1 MSEPMKIMSVLD
13 LDPRKLGSF
22 EEYTISLSQS
32 LTSAGGKSIL
42 VFNNLPPESLRSL
55 YLDAGAILETKPFV
69 PLGRQSAS
77 LLLTLVRKYR
87 PHVVH
92 FHFVNL
98 FSLDLIAV
106 AVASRAKVF
115 YSEHASDVS
124 KKRSLIRWWA
134 LQARTRALS
143 SLVDRLIAPSAYV
156 KGRLVRQGVSEKK
169 VAVIH
174 NGVNLRGFG
183 KTSGGDGIRARY
195 GIDSGSMLVSS
206 ISQLIPEKGVPDLI
220 DAAALAI
227 GRGANLAFIHVG
239 DGPFGEDYRARVR
252 KLGIEERFIFTGLLN
267 MPEVAAILRG
277 SDVFTLPC
285 TWGEAFSLVVLE
297 ALAAGKPAV
306 VTSVGG
312 NTEAIENGRNGLVVP
327 PNDPG
332 ALATALVQLHDNPD
346 RRRAMARESV
356 ARSAYFSV
364 ERWVDETINLYAQ
377 LMS

>member
-1 MSEPMKIMSVLD
+1 MKVMTVLD

-32 LTSAGGKSIL
+32 LTSVGGKSIL
-42 VFNNLPPESLRSL
+42 VFNNLPPESLRPL
-55 YLDAGAILETKPFV
+55 YLESGAILETKCFV
-69 PLGRQSAS
+69 PFGRQSAS
-77 LLLTLVRKYR
+77 VLRELVRRYR

-106 AVASRAKVF
+106 ALSSGARVF
-115 YSEHASDVS
+115 YSDHASDVS
-124 KKRSLIRWWA
+124 KKRSMVRWWA

-143 SLVDRLIAPSAYV
+143 SLVSRFIAPSAYV

-169 VAVIH
+169 VTVIH
-174 NGVNLRGFG
+174 NGVNLQGFG
-183 KTSGGDGIRARY
+183 KTSGEDGLRARY

-227 GRGANLAFIHVG
+227 GKGANLAFVHVG
-239 DGPFGEDYRARVR
+239 DGPFGEEYRARVR
-252 KLGIEERFIFTGLLN
+252 KLGIEKRFIFTGLLN

-297 ALAAGKPAV
+297 ALAAGKPAI
-306 VTSVGG
+306 VTAVGG
-312 NTEAIENGRNGLVVP
+312 NTEAVEDGRNGLVVP
-327 PNDPG
+327 PHDPA
-332 ALATALVQLHDNPD
+332 ALAAALIELHDNPD
-346 RRRAMARESV
+346 RRQAMARESV
-356 ARSAYFSV
+356 ARSTYFSV
-364 ERWVDETINLYAQ
+364 KRWVDETISLYAQ
-377 LMS
+377 WAS